1 MSIIH
6 TSNLLTINFKILGLV
21 IFLLFSAAKIN
32 AQICRGALGDP
43 VINIDFG
50 RGTSGIG
57 PAITET
63 NYRYKNGNPED
74 GEYTIVKTTAGLNPG
89 WHQSIVNRTP
99 NDPNGYFMV
108 VNADY
113 NKGVFYQKSINV
125 CPNTTY
131 EFAAYIINILINPG
145 IRPNIK
151 FSIEYNSTS
160 VEILTNDIRE
170 GGPSDWIKYGTVFT
184 TPANVTSVTLKM
196 TNENPGGNG
205 NDLALDDITFR
216 PCGPEIKP
224 IINNNVVS
232 VADLCEGQNSSINL
246 SAQVSN
252 AYTNPAYQWQE
263 KSTGAWKDIPG
274 ENRIQTRIDF
284 TNARLGTYPYRLLV
298 AEQQNINSPS
308 CRVASSD
315 FIINVVAYPNP
326 TASVGGTLCIGSD
339 VQLQVNGSTNETFKW
354 TGPNAYSS
362 TQQNPILSNVNSNT
376 SGLYTV
382 EVKNSAGCVKTS
394 QINIQVLPQVNAKI
408 NMANTA
414 ICAGNNVQLIAT
426 GGTSYRWL
434 PVEGLS
440 DPTIAN
446 PVATPLQN
454 TNYTVTVSNGNCSAT
469 ASVQVNVL
477 KLAVADAGEDKKL
490 LFGQSA
496 ALNGKA
502 AGDNITYVWSPTT
515 YLDDPT
521 KLNPIT
527 SPPKDITYT
536 LTVKSG
542 CNESVDEVFVKV
554 YPKIEIPNTFTPNG
568 DGINDKWNIPAAE
581 AFPDPQLKVFNREG
595 QIIYESKGPFKAW
608 DGKFKGND
616 LPTAT
621 YYYTL
626 YLNDDFKPFTGW
638 VFLTR

>member
-1 MSIIH
+1 MDHSH
-6 TSNLLTINFKILGLV
+6 PMYPLTISLRTFGLV
-21 IFLLFSAAKIN
+21 ILLLFSAIKIN
-32 AQICRGALGDP
+32 AQICKGALGDP

-50 RGTSGIG
+50 RGSNTVG
-57 PAITET
+57 PPITET
-63 NYRYKNGNPED
+63 NYIYNSGNPED
-74 GEYTIVKTTAGLNPG
+74 GQYTIVKTTAGLNPG
-89 WHQSIVNRTP
+89 WHQNIVNHTP

-131 EFAAYIINILINPG
+131 EFAAYIINILKNPG
-145 IRPNIK
+145 IKPNIK
-151 FSIEYNSTS
+151 FSIQYNSTS
-160 VEILTNDIRE
+160 VDLLTNDINE
-170 GGPSDWIKYGTVFT
+170 GGPNDWIKYGTVFT
-184 TPANVTSVTLKM
+184 TPGNVTTVTLKM
-196 TNENPGGNG
+196 TNENPGGIG

-232 VADLCEGQNSSINL
+232 VADLCEGQNSAVNL

-263 KSTGAWKDIPG
+263 RSNGIWKDIAG
-274 ENRIQTRIDF
+274 QDKIQTTINFANAQLGSYQYRI
-284 TNARLGTYPYRLLV
+284 LI

-315 FIINVVAYPNP
+315 FTINVVAYPNP
-326 TASVGGTLCIGSD
+326 KASFSGTLCVGSD
-339 VQLQVNGSTNETFKW
+339 IQLQVNGNPSDTFKW
-354 TGPNAYSS
+354 TGPNAFSS
-362 TQQNPILSNVNSNT
+362 NLQNPSINKVSANVN
-376 SGLYTV
+376 GLYTV
-382 EVKNSAGCVKTS
+382 EVKNAAGCAKTT

-408 NMANTA
+408 NIASSDV
-414 ICAGNNVQLIAT
+414 CAGSSIQLSAS

-440 DPTIAN
+440 DPNIAN
-446 PVATPLQN
+446 PIATPLQN
-454 TNYTVTVSNGNCSAT
+454 TNYTVTVSNGNCAAT
-469 ASVQVNVL
+469 ASVQLNVL
-477 KLAVADAGEDKKL
+477 KLALADAGEDKKL
-490 LFGQSA
+490 LFGQSV

-502 AGDNITYVWSPTT
+502 TGDNVTYSWSPTT
-515 YLDDPT
+515 FLDDPT
-521 KLNPIT
+521 KLHPIA

-542 CNESVDEVFVKV
+542 CNVAVDEVFVKV

-568 DGINDKWNIPAAE
+568 DGVNDKWNIPAAE
-581 AFPDPQLKVFNREG
+581 AFADPQLKVFNRDG
-595 QIIYESKGPFKAW
+595 QLIYESKGPFKPW
-608 DGKFKGND
+608 DGKFKSKD

-626 YLNDDFKPFTGW
+626 YLNEDFKPFTGW